1 MQQLVFATH
10 NIHKLKEVQALMPA
24 HINLLSLTDIGC
36 NEEIEESALT
46 LEGNAILKANYITK
60 NYGYDCFA
68 DDTGLEVKVLNGAPG
83 VYSARY
89 AGDACNPEA
98 NIRKLLADLEYSEDR
113 SAQFRTVIALNIEGS
128 QYLFEGVCHGVILKD
143 KQGNG
148 GFGYDPIFK
157 PSGHDL
163 SFAEMSQQAK
173 GAISHRGD
181 AIRKLMN
188 FLASLS

>member
-128 QYLFEGVCHGVILKD
+128 QYLFEGVCHGVILKE

>member
-60 NYGYDCFA
+60 HYGYDCFA

-128 QYLFEGVCHGVILKD
+128 QYLFEGVCHGVILKE

-173 GAISHRGD
+173 GAISHRGE
-181 AIRKLMN
+181 AIRRLIN
-188 FLASLS
+188 F

>member
-173 GAISHRGD
+173 GAISHRGE

>member
-10 NIHKLKEVQALMPA
+10 NIHKLMEVQALMPS

-60 NYGYDCFA
+60 HYGYDCFA

-128 QYLFEGVCHGVILKD
+128 QYLFEGVCHGVILKE
-143 KQGNG
+143 KQGKG

-181 AIRKLMN
+181 AIRRLII
-188 FLASLS
+188 FLKSNG

>member
-36 NEEIEESALT
+36 YEEIEESALT
-46 LEGNAILKANYITK
+46 LEGNAKLKANYITK
-60 NYGYDCFA
+60 HYGYDCFA
-68 DDTGLEVKVLNGAPG
+68 DDTGLEVKILDGAPG

-98 NIRKLLADLEYSEDR
+98 NIRKLLADLESSEDR

-128 QYLFEGVCHGVILKD
+128 QYLFEGICSGEILKE
-143 KQGNG
+143 KQGRG

-163 SFAEMSQQAK
+163 SFAEMSQQSK
-173 GAISHRGD
+173 GAISHRGE
-181 AIRKLMN
+181 AIRRLVT
-188 FLASLS
+188 FLTTSF

>member
-1 MQQLVFATH
+1 MTVLQM
-10 NIHKLKEVQALMPA
+10 IPGWKLKL
-24 HINLLSLTDIGC
+24 
-36 NEEIEESALT
+36 
-46 LEGNAILKANYITK
+46 
-60 NYGYDCFA
+60 
-68 DDTGLEVKVLNGAPG
+68 LNGAPG

-128 QYLFEGVCHGVILKD
+128 QYLFEGVCHGVILKE
-143 KQGNG
+143 KQGKG

-188 FLASLS
+188 IFSLLILILSLIFNFEPYL

>member
-173 GAISHRGD
+173 GAISHRGE
-181 AIRKLMN
+181 AIRRLII
-188 FLASLS
+188 FLKSNG